1 MHNICSKTLHETL
14 SELDLL
20 ALTWNVMRW
29 IIQRLIPFC
38 FKVISL
44 TPKNF
49 RNVLLCLGKLWILI
63 PGGIHSVDRR
73 DAPVNIWST
82 IHWCKRCQIY
92 FTMYVIYLSELQ
104 ESLPKQPKISVSL
117 KNLNL
122 LFIHLGCTRFPLKDF
137 YSPSAFHLPIFGVA
151 LRLNP
156 LPNRGLFLFLSVSL
170 YFPVQFQ
177 ICCFSD

>member
-1 MHNICSKTLHETL
+1 
-14 SELDLL
+14 
-20 ALTWNVMRW
+20 
-29 IIQRLIPFC
+29 
-38 FKVISL
+38 
-44 TPKNF
+44 
-49 RNVLLCLGKLWILI
+49 
-63 PGGIHSVDRR
+63 
-73 DAPVNIWST
+73 
-82 IHWCKRCQIY
+82 
-92 FTMYVIYLSELQ
+92 MYVIYLSELQ

-137 YSPSAFHLPIFGVA
+137 YSPSVFHLPIFGVA